1 MTRVGP
7 IRTFGEFNINTL
19 QYVGD
24 TEGMGYFI
32 YCEYLTLKKKK
43 YKYIYK
49 ARAAHGC
56 VFCDM
61 SRTCVRIQSVQKK
74 TVSRER
80 QGKNARHH

>member
-32 YCEYLTLKKKK
+32 YCEYLTCKKKK
-43 YKYIYK
+43 KKIVRPEQPV
-49 ARAAHGC
+49 A
-56 VFCDM
+56 VFYV
-61 SRTCVRIQSVQKK
+61 TFQELV
-74 TVSRER
+74 
-80 QGKNARHH
+80 